1 MTIDQILEKY
11 KKQFIIVIETAGEI
25 LKNDSYKNIEK
36 ILSENSTK
44 EGEDLFKER
53 NAPFSVFIVFY
64 ISLLLSDIYGPET
77 VSQWDNI
84 TERKECRDLYKNYI
98 KEFTDRFTSK
108 YGLEKVDIED
118 VKFLFRLK

>member
-44 EGEDLFKER
+44 EGEDSFKER

-77 VSQWDNI
+77 VSQWGNI
-84 TERKECRDLYKNYI
+84 TERKECRNLYKNYI